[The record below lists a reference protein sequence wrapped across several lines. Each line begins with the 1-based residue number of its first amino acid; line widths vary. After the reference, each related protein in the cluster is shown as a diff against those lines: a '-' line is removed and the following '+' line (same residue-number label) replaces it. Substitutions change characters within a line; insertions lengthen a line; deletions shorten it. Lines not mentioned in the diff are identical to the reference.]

1 MLGGYD
7 GGEIL
12 RIQFMDQPVS
22 QCPRYALAKQITKQP
37 RPEAC
42 AALRVYPVR
51 RLEFAAKL
59 LDVLGGLAAWALLGE
74 LGIHGV
80 FSIYV
85 QFLSGCV
92 HYVHL
97 KK

>member
-12 RIQFMDQPVS
+12 RIQFMDQPLR
-22 QCPRYALAKQITKQP
+22 QCLRYTPAKQITKQP
-37 RPEAC
+37 RPETC
-42 AALRVYPVR
+42 VALGVYPVR
-51 RLEFAAKL
+51 PLESAAKL
-59 LDVLGGLAAWALLGE
+59 LDVLGGLACVALLGE

-80 FSIYV
+80 FSICV
-85 QFLSGCV
+85 QFASSCV